1 MAGLLLLVSV
11 PVRREEM
18 PRAWEF
24 LVGLVG
30 TGTGF
35 AFYLR
40 GAISA
45 FLYDMRLAVQ
55 ARGSSLSS
63 VGAIGN
69 IASSAEVV
77 TLAIMT
83 VIAMLLIARGGL
95 WQRYAVRVFLLGGVV
110 IASGLFFA
118 QTNESGYE
126 KTSRFAELWV
136 IVLLGLLTLAYPKS
150 KERVAIAAL
159 AALSLVQ

>member
-1 MAGLLLLVSV
+1 LLGVAGLLLLASV

-30 TGTGF
+30 TGAGF

-63 VGAIGN
+63 IGAIGN

-95 WQRYAVRVFLLGGVV
+95 WQRYAVRV
-110 IASGLFFA
+110 SC
-118 QTNESGYE
+118 
-126 KTSRFAELWV
+126 W
-136 IVLLGLLTLAYPKS
+136 
-150 KERVAIAAL
+150 AAW
-159 AALSLVQ
+159 